1 MAKRFEDTDASGIRP
16 QRLNLDSR
24 RRNATT
30 ESSLSIRRKKNRK
43 AFPECDK
50 ANAVF
55 LAFDADPVMFLFFR
69 KLDV

>member
-1 MAKRFEDTDASGIRP
+1 M
-16 QRLNLDSR
+16 NLDAR
-24 RRNATT
+24 RRNAMA

-43 AFPECDK
+43 AFPERDK